1 MNGGAGHGTAS
12 PVNEGLGIFGGV
24 ATTEATDDAPGRDA
38 GRPAGRRAQRAAP
51 PPAAAEAPPAT
62 APGSPQATAVGAAWN
77 QTITSPP
84 VPSGAAEESK
94 PTPLGRVL
102 GRIRGG
108 GPADGGGGP
117 GGPGGPGGAGGA
129 GGPGNEPP
137 RVGVRDL
144 PPDVQIEFWR
154 KRAILM
160 VVVGAAAAAL
170 TRSWEIAV
178 TLAILAGIADTVRRA
193 RNPNLHLYL
202 NGAKHPGAHKQ
213 TRAQLNK
220 MRREGYFTL
229 DARAIPGSQEVI
241 DHLVVGPTGVYAIDS
256 ERWDPRL
263 PIRTINGRRLY
274 LGPESQKDRLEHA
287 VWEASQASE
296 ILSAALGYEVS
307 VRPALAIYGPRVPWD
322 VATIRNVDVFTG
334 TALGK
339 YLKQRHWKR
348 TQPNEG
354 VPSLTREQV
363 RTIYDTAERMLPEA
377 SPSRTTTPVG

>member
-1 MNGGAGHGTAS
+1 MTRGAGRGPAA
-12 PVNEGLGIFGGV
+12 PVNEGLEIFGGV
-24 ATTEATDDAPGRDA
+24 ATTEASDDAPGRDA
-38 GRPAGRRAQRAAP
+38 GRPARRRAQRAAP
-51 PPAAAEAPPAT
+51 PPAATGAPPAT
-62 APGSPQATAVGAAWN
+62 APESPQATAVGATWN

-84 VPSGAAEESK
+84 VPSGATEESK

-117 GGPGGPGGAGGA
+117 GDEG
-129 GGPGNEPP
+129 PP
-137 RVGVRDL
+137 RVSVRDL
-144 PPDVQIEFWR
+144 PPDVQLEFWR

-160 VVVGAAAAAL
+160 VVIGAAVAAL
-170 TRSWEIAV
+170 TRNWEIAV

-193 RNPNLHLYL
+193 RNPNLHMFL
-202 NGAKHPGAHKQ
+202 NGARHPGAHKQ

-263 PIRTINGRRLY
+263 PIRTINGKRLY

-296 ILSAALGYEVS
+296 ILSATLGYEVT

-339 YLKQRHWKR
+339 YLQQRHRKR
-348 TQPNEG
+348 NQPNEG
-354 VPSLTREQV
+354 VPSLTGEEV
-363 RTIYDTAERMLPEA
+363 RTIYDTAGRMLPEA